1 MAIVF
6 DSDAGTITGISV
18 GGLPDGVVDAGTLAT
33 DSVTA
38 AKIAANAVVTGKIAD
53 DAVDFVTIR
62 NDIASLALHSAVADN
77 KAAYNLPNSFID
89 QFENDTG
96 LATQTDVNRNAS
108 EYVIP
113 VATSAAAAFTS
124 DSNTL
129 ALLHFD
135 GGNNSTTITD
145 SSSHSRTITRTVTEG
160 ARPKLD
166 TGEKK
171 FGTAACQFGSVT
183 ATYGTHGNALS
194 MGDSSH
200 WNFSTNE
207 FTFETWIYPY
217 SGQLTAAA
225 NDWPMELGGQATSN
239 TSDSSGGMHWTV
251 LQNGKVQFNCYRR
264 NGSSSGDDFTFT
276 SSGSIS
282 EGEWSHVAITRDGN
296 VLRHYINGVAS
307 GSHTLSTVSG
317 GYHLHVT
324 DFGGDFWI
332 SRRAY
337 NSNYG
342 YIGGLLDEY
351 RLSNTCR
358 YPNGTTFTPNTTQT
372 IGATGTLISTV
383 QTASSAQT
391 KVSGVILYKNNA
403 GTATLGTDLKV
414 YFTCNNGTNW
424 TESTPVASGTLST
437 GILMAKCPEVTC
449 TSGTDVRYKVVWANQ
464 SAGSKETQLHGIAM
478 NY

>member
-1 MAIVF
+1 MAIVING
-6 DSDAGTITGISV
+6 SGTVTGLSV
-18 GGLPDGVVDAGTLAT
+18 GGLPDGTVDAGTVASDVAT
-33 DSVTA
+33 QA
-38 AKIAANAVVTGKIAD
+38 EL
-53 DAVDFVTIR
+53 DALDLTSIR
-62 NDIASLALHSAVADN
+62 RDIGALALHSAVADN

-89 QFENDTG
+89 QFEDDTG
-96 LATQTDVNRNAS
+96 LGTQTDVDRNAS

-145 SSSHSRTITRTVTEG
+145 SSSHNRTITRTSTEG

-183 ATYGTHGNALS
+183 ASSGSHGNALS
-194 MGDSSH
+194 MADSSD
-200 WNFSTNE
+200 WTFATND
-207 FTFETWIYPY
+207 FTLETWVYPY
-217 SGQLTAAA
+217 SNQLDIALH
-225 NDWPMELGGQATSN
+225 DWAMELGGQATSN
-239 TSDSSGGMHWTV
+239 SSDSTGGQHWTIR
-251 LQNGKVQFNCYRR
+251 QDGKMSFNCYKR
-264 NGSSSGDDFTFT
+264 NGSSTSDDFTFNST
-276 SSGSIS
+276 NAIS
-282 EGEWSHVAITRDGN
+282 EGQWSHVAFVRDGN
-296 VLRHYINGVAS
+296 TLRHYINGVQS
-307 GSHTLSTVSG
+307 GTHTLATVSG
-317 GYHLHVT
+317 SYNIHQT
-324 DFGGDFWI
+324 NFGGDWWI

-337 NSNYG
+337 SSNYG
-342 YIGGLLDEY
+342 YVGGLLDEY
-351 RLSNTCR
+351 RISNTCR
-358 YPNGTTFTPNTTQT
+358 YPDGTTFTPNATQT
-372 IGATGTLISTV
+372 IGATGTLISTA

-414 YFTCNNGTNW
+414 YFTCNGGTNW
-424 TESTPVASGTLST
+424 TESTPVAAGTFST

>member
-33 DSVTA
+33 DSVTS

-160 ARPKLD
+160 ARQKLD

-251 LQNGKVQFNCYRR
+251 LQNG
-264 NGSSSGDDFTFT
+264 
-276 SSGSIS
+276 
-282 EGEWSHVAITRDGN
+282 
-296 VLRHYINGVAS
+296 
-307 GSHTLSTVSG
+307 TVS
-317 GYHLHVT
+317 YTHL
-324 DFGGDFWI
+324 
-332 SRRAY
+332 
-337 NSNYG
+337 
-342 YIGGLLDEY
+342 
-351 RLSNTCR
+351 
-358 YPNGTTFTPNTTQT
+358 
-372 IGATGTLISTV
+372 TLP
-383 QTASSAQT
+383 T
-391 KVSGVILYKNNA
+391 KA
-403 GTATLGTDLKV
+403 
-414 YFTCNNGTNW
+414 
-424 TESTPVASGTLST
+424 
-437 GILMAKCPEVTC
+437 
-449 TSGTDVRYKVVWANQ
+449 
-464 SAGSKETQLHGIAM
+464 
-478 NY
+478 